1 MTRDTNSFKKK
12 LLAEKDG
19 VEQELATVGRR
30 NPANPADWEP
40 LPAERDVVPAD
51 RDEVAEKLE
60 SFEENIAMVRQL
72 EARLAEVRDALEH
85 IENGTYGWCTS
96 CGKEIETERLN
107 ANPAAQTC
115 TTHLSRSA

>member
-51 RDEVAEKLE
+51 RDE
-60 SFEENIAMVRQL
+60 
-72 EARLAEVRDALEH
+72 
-85 IENGTYGWCTS
+85 
-96 CGKEIETERLN
+96 
-107 ANPAAQTC
+107 
-115 TTHLSRSA
+115 